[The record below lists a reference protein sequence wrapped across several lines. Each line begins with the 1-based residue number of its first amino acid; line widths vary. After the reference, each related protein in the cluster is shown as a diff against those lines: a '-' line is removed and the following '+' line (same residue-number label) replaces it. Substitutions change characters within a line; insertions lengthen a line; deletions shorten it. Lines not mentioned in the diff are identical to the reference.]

1 MNETQSLQK
10 PPSITQPINGEV
22 VGPGISAKQNAEIAA
37 IPGAPLHTC
46 EHCDSLLDAQ
56 QRYCLNCGTRS
67 RYVTNPAIDFLA
79 AQRRKRALGGPTVAD
94 PGYGGTGITKKSLPW
109 VAALTVFAL
118 VLGFLVAGTQG
129 GNNDELLA
137 ALANQKPIVVGGAA
151 GPSTATVATLTSDFK
166 LDEGYTV
173 QVATVPTTADQ
184 AAVDAAKAAAT
195 GKGATAVGLITAT
208 DFTIDPDPGGSHIIY
223 SGEFAKEKEATAAL
237 KKLKKNFPEAKV
249 VSVKR
254 STGGAGAAA
263 GLKTETG
270 EKSVLAEPVTKEKV
284 AKDKKAVEDFNEKT
298 GEEKIE
304 AQDELPDAI
313 VNEGDGS
320 GEAITESTPEG

>member
-1 MNETQSLQK
+1 MNSTQSLQK
-10 PPSITQPINGEV
+10 PPSLAQPVSGEV
-22 VGPGISAKQNAEIAA
+22 VGPGVQANNGAAIAA

-46 EHCDSLLDAQ
+46 ESCDSLLDAQ

-79 AQRRKRALGGPTVAD
+79 AQRRKRALGAPTVAD

-109 VAALTVFAL
+109 VAGLTVLAL
-118 VLGFLVAGTQG
+118 VVGFVVAGSR
-129 GNNDELLA
+129 GNDNEALLA
-137 ALANQKPIVVGGAA
+137 ALANQKPIIVGGGAT

-166 LDEGYTV
+166 LDEGFTV

-195 GKGATAVGLITAT
+195 AKGATAVGLITAT

-237 KKLKKNFPEAKV
+237 KKLKKDFPDAKV

-254 STGGAGAAA
+254 SAA
-263 GLKTETG
+263 GGDISSTLKTETG
-270 EKSVLAEPVTKEKV
+270 EKSILAEPVTKEKV
-284 AKDKKAVEDFNEKT
+284 AKDKKAVEDFNKKT
-298 GEEKIE
+298 GEEKIK
-304 AQDELPDAI
+304 AQDDLPDA
-313 VNEGDGS
+313 
-320 GEAITESTPEG
+320 